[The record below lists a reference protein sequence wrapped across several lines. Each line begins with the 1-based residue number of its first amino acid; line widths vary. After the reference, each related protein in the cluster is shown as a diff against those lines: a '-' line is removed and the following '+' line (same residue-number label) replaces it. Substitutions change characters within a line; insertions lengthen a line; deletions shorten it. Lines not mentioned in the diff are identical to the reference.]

1 MEMKKHKEKCQRKRD
16 ARGNES
22 SRLEEAPNDVDL
34 DQVKI
39 CQKKRCV
46 KHRAESRSD
55 DAQTKTSDG
64 GSRCDSSRVA
74 RDGGEHHC
82 KHGERREGKSRR
94 RSEEEATVAP
104 QRREDVRACSRSGD
118 AESKVMKRKKKMK
131 NADDNL
137 TPTWQREEGALQSDR
152 EEETA
157 KSEKKSSR
165 KRKQTAADGGSNLED
180 IEPPPV
186 QERPRKK
193 RKRREMSIAVPD
205 GHASSEGT
213 VVSESCPMESP
224 VNPEPSSSSN
234 RKKKKKKKKKMAK
247 SCQSG
252 GDQGGVIAQN
262 TSGTR
267 SKKHGKKKKRR
278 DLEEGFP
285 IEPHPTLR
293 TENSVTNEHRQINV
307 SHTEEVVDEV
317 DQEMGDEEE
326 EEEEVR
332 HLENYD
338 YQVKFMSKF
347 IPGFARRSQ
356 MYIAHALKYD
366 YHRFKEFEKKGI
378 KVRFG
383 RFSKAE
389 VEQLHMNVRDFIRD
403 HGAFTDPQKLFM
415 PSYFPAEK
423 KLISKYRLQNNFF
436 NYLLRGISRPMK
448 QIFQR
453 GITLYEGQDLK
464 SGRYS
469 EEELKQLTQLT
480 RELGPNWTR
489 ISQIMQ
495 RGQKNLSVK
504 FNLINDGSAKGVW
517 SDGEV
522 ESLLQA
528 MKDYLQAQQQQHNG
542 VDQLN
547 TDSEHTIRILQRFLY
562 SDIPWRHVSAKVNNR
577 NSHQCRAKWMAV
589 LCDRLTKITPLAYG
603 WQGDTSRIQLIQSL
617 YNLEVEDSADIDWDG
632 IGQKMKMPPWLLQR
646 KLYELKLF
654 HVPNWKNKTFGEIID
669 VLHDIY
675 LPQLLKKHDIGQLS
689 AEVQPTE
696 VLLKHLLNAID

>member
-1 MEMKKHKEKCQRKRD
+1 MEMKKHEEKCQRKRD
-16 ARGNES
+16 AHGNES
-22 SRLEEAPNDVDL
+22 SCLEEAPNDVDL

-39 CQKKRCV
+39 CKKKRCV
-46 KHRAESRSD
+46 NHRETSRSV

-64 GSRCDSSRVA
+64 DSRCDSFRVA
-74 RDGGEHHC
+74 KDGGEHHC
-82 KHGERREGKSRR
+82 KHGERREGESRR

-104 QRREDVRACSRSGD
+104 QRGEDVRACSRSGD
-118 AESKVMKRKKKMK
+118 AECKGVKRKKKME

-137 TPTWQREEGALQSDR
+137 TPTWQQEEGALQSDR

-157 KSEKKSSR
+157 KSEKKSGR
-165 KRKQTAADGGSNLED
+165 KRKRTAADGGSNLED

-193 RKRREMSIAVPD
+193 RKRREMSIAMPD
-205 GHASSEGT
+205 RHASSEGT

-234 RKKKKKKKKKMAK
+234 RKKNKKAK

-252 GDQGGVIAQN
+252 NNQGGVIAQN
-262 TSGTR
+262 TAGTR

-278 DLEEGFP
+278 DLQEGLP
-285 IEPHPTLR
+285 SEQLPTLR
-293 TENSVTNEHRQINV
+293 TENSVTNEHRQINA

-317 DQEMGDEEE
+317 DKEMGDE

-347 IPGFARRSQ
+347 VPGLSRRLK
-356 MYIAHALKYD
+356 MDIDRALKYD
-366 YHRFKEFEKKGI
+366 YHRFKEFEKEGI

-383 RFSKAE
+383 RFSKVE

-403 HGAFTDPQKLFM
+403 HDAFTDPQKLFL

-423 KLISKYRLQNNFF
+423 TLITKYRLQNNFY
-436 NYLLRGISRPMK
+436 NYLIRGISRPMK

-480 RELGPNWTR
+480 RKFGPHWTR

-495 RGQKNLSVK
+495 RGQKKLAVK
-504 FNLINDGSAKGVW
+504 FSLMNDGSAKGVW

-528 MKDYLQAQQQQHNG
+528 MKDYLQAQQQHNG

-562 SDIPWRHVSAKVNNR
+562 SEIPWRHISARVDTR
-577 NSHQCRAKWMAV
+577 NSHQCREK
-589 LCDRLTKITPLAYG
+589 C
-603 WQGDTSRIQLIQSL
+603 L

-632 IGQKMKMPPWLLQR
+632 IVQKMKIPPWLLQR
-646 KLYELKLF
+646 KLYQLKLF

-675 LPQLLKKHDIGQLS
+675 LPRLLKKHDIGQLS
-689 AEVQPTE
+689 AEVEPTE
-696 VLLKHLLNAID
+696 VLLKHLLNGID

>member
-1 MEMKKHKEKCQRKRD
+1 MKKHEEKCQRKRD

-22 SRLEEAPNDVDL
+22 SCLEEALNDVDL

-39 CQKKRCV
+39 CKKKRCV
-46 KHRAESRSD
+46 NHRETSRSV

-64 GSRCDSSRVA
+64 DSRCDSSRVA
-74 RDGGEHHC
+74 KDGGEHHC
-82 KHGERREGKSRR
+82 KHGERREGESRR

-104 QRREDVRACSRSGD
+104 QRGEDVRACSRSGD
-118 AESKVMKRKKKMK
+118 AECKGVKRKKKME

-137 TPTWQREEGALQSDR
+137 TPTWQQEEGALQSDR

-157 KSEKKSSR
+157 KSEKKSGR
-165 KRKQTAADGGSNLED
+165 KRKRTAADGGSNLED

-205 GHASSEGT
+205 RHASSEGT

-234 RKKKKKKKKKMAK
+234 RKKNKKAK

-252 GDQGGVIAQN
+252 NNQGGVIAQN
-262 TSGTR
+262 TAGTR

-278 DLEEGFP
+278 DLQEGLP
-285 IEPHPTLR
+285 SEQLPTLR
-293 TENSVTNEHRQINV
+293 TENSVTNEHRQINA

-317 DQEMGDEEE
+317 DKEMGDE

-347 IPGFARRSQ
+347 IPGFSRRLK
-356 MYIAHALKYD
+356 MDIDRALKYD
-366 YHRFKEFEKKGI
+366 YHRFKEFEKEGI

-389 VEQLHMNVRDFIRD
+389 VEQLHMNVRDFIHNHD
-403 HGAFTDPQKLFM
+403 AFTDPQKLFL

-423 KLISKYRLQNNFF
+423 KLITKYRLQNNFY
-436 NYLLRGISRPMK
+436 NYLLQGIRRPLKQIYERGIS
-448 QIFQR
+448 
-453 GITLYEGQDLK
+453 LYEGQDLK

-480 RELGPNWTR
+480 RELGPHWTR
-489 ISQIMQ
+489 ISQIMR

-504 FNLINDGSAKGVW
+504 FSLMNDGLTKGVW

-528 MKDYLQAQQQQHNG
+528 MKDYLQAQQQHNG
-542 VDQLN
+542 DDRSLQSVGKDHTTDVWMERRYIQNTTHSEFVQLG
-547 TDSEHTIRILQRFLY
+547 S
-562 SDIPWRHVSAKVNNR
+562 
-577 NSHQCRAKWMAV
+577 
-589 LCDRLTKITPLAYG
+589 
-603 WQGDTSRIQLIQSL
+603 
-617 YNLEVEDSADIDWDG
+617 
-632 IGQKMKMPPWLLQR
+632 
-646 KLYELKLF
+646 
-654 HVPNWKNKTFGEIID
+654 
-669 VLHDIY
+669 
-675 LPQLLKKHDIGQLS
+675 
-689 AEVQPTE
+689 
-696 VLLKHLLNAID
+696 

>member
-1 MEMKKHKEKCQRKRD
+1 MEMKKHKKKCQRKRD

-22 SRLEEAPNDVDL
+22 SCLEEAPNDVDL

-39 CQKKRCV
+39 CKKKRCV
-46 KHRAESRSD
+46 NHRAESRSD

-64 GSRCDSSRVA
+64 DSRCDSSRVA
-74 RDGGEHHC
+74 GDGGEHHC
-82 KHGERREGKSRR
+82 KHGERREGESRR
-94 RSEEEATVAP
+94 RSEAAVAP
-104 QRREDVRACSRSGD
+104 QRGEDVRACSRSGD
-118 AESKVMKRKKKMK
+118 AECKGVKRKKKME

-137 TPTWQREEGALQSDR
+137 TPTWQQEEGALQSDR

-165 KRKQTAADGGSNLED
+165 KRKRTAADGGSNLED

-193 RKRREMSIAVPD
+193 TKRREMSIAVPD
-205 GHASSEGT
+205 RHASSEGT

-234 RKKKKKKKKKMAK
+234 RKKNKKKAK
-247 SCQSG
+247 SYQSG
-252 GDQGGVIAQN
+252 NNQGGVIAQN
-262 TSGTR
+262 TAGTR

-278 DLEEGFP
+278 DLEEGLP
-285 IEPHPTLR
+285 SEPLPTLR
-293 TENSVTNEHRQINV
+293 TENSVTNEHRQINA

-317 DQEMGDEEE
+317 DKEMGDEEDEE

-366 YHRFKEFEKKGI
+366 YHRFKEFEKEGI

-389 VEQLHMNVRDFIRD
+389 VEQLHMNVCDFIRD
-403 HGAFTDPQKLFM
+403 HDAFTDPQKLFL
-415 PSYFPAEK
+415 PSNFPAEK
-423 KLISKYRLQNNFF
+423 KLISKYRLQNNFY
-436 NYLLRGISRPMK
+436 NYLLQGISRPMK

-453 GITLYEGQDLK
+453 GMTLYEGQDLK

-480 RELGPNWTR
+480 RELGPHWTR

-504 FNLINDGSAKGVW
+504 FSLMNDGLTKGVW

-528 MKDYLQAQQQQHNG
+528 MKDYLQAQQQHNG

-562 SDIPWRHVSAKVNNR
+562 SEIPWKHISASVDNR

-589 LCDRLTKITPLAYG
+589 LCNRLAKITPLTYG
-603 WQGDTSRIQLIQSL
+603 WKGDTSRIQLIQSL

-632 IGQKMKMPPWLLQR
+632 ISQKMKIPPWLLQR
-646 KLYELKLF
+646 KLYELKLS

-675 LPQLLKKHDIGQLS
+675 LPRLLKKHDIGQLS
-689 AEVQPTE
+689 AEVEPTE
-696 VLLKHLLNAID
+696 VLLKHLLNGID

>member
-1 MEMKKHKEKCQRKRD
+1 MEMKKHEEKCQRKRD
-16 ARGNES
+16 AHGNES
-22 SRLEEAPNDVDL
+22 SCLEEAPNDVDL

-39 CQKKRCV
+39 CKKKRCV
-46 KHRAESRSD
+46 NHRETSRSV

-64 GSRCDSSRVA
+64 DSRCDSFRVA
-74 RDGGEHHC
+74 KDGGEHHC
-82 KHGERREGKSRR
+82 KHGERREGESRR

-104 QRREDVRACSRSGD
+104 QRGEDVRACSRSGD
-118 AESKVMKRKKKMK
+118 AECKGVKRKKKME

-137 TPTWQREEGALQSDR
+137 TPTWQQEEGALQSDR

-157 KSEKKSSR
+157 KSEKKSGR
-165 KRKQTAADGGSNLED
+165 KRKRTAADGGSNLED

-193 RKRREMSIAVPD
+193 RKRREMSIAMPD
-205 GHASSEGT
+205 RHASSEGT

-234 RKKKKKKKKKMAK
+234 RKKNKKAK

-252 GDQGGVIAQN
+252 NNQGGVIAQN
-262 TSGTR
+262 TAGTR

-278 DLEEGFP
+278 DLQEGLP
-285 IEPHPTLR
+285 SEQLPTLR
-293 TENSVTNEHRQINV
+293 TENSVTNEHRQINA

-317 DQEMGDEEE
+317 DKEMGDE

-347 IPGFARRSQ
+347 VPGLSRRLK
-356 MYIAHALKYD
+356 MDIDRALKYD
-366 YHRFKEFEKKGI
+366 YHRFKEFEKEGI

-383 RFSKAE
+383 RFSKVE

-403 HGAFTDPQKLFM
+403 HDAFTDPQKLFL

-423 KLISKYRLQNNFF
+423 TLITKYRLQNNFY
-436 NYLLRGISRPMK
+436 NYLIRGISRPMK

-480 RELGPNWTR
+480 RKFGPHWTR

-495 RGQKNLSVK
+495 RGQKKLAVK
-504 FNLINDGSAKGVW
+504 FSLMNDGSAKGVW

-528 MKDYLQAQQQQHNG
+528 MKDYLQAQQQHNG

-562 SDIPWRHVSAKVNNR
+562 SEIPWRHISARVDTR
-577 NSHQCRAKWMAV
+577 NSHQCREK
-589 LCDRLTKITPLAYG
+589 C
-603 WQGDTSRIQLIQSL
+603 L

-632 IGQKMKMPPWLLQR
+632 IVQKMKD
-646 KLYELKLF
+646 
-654 HVPNWKNKTFGEIID
+654 N
-669 VLHDIY
+669 
-675 LPQLLKKHDIGQLS
+675 
-689 AEVQPTE
+689 
-696 VLLKHLLNAID
+696 